1 MPRYWISFD
10 LGLQGDYQPV
20 QTRSRIASNSLI
32 DPSALPNFWF
42 ARVI

>member
-20 QTRSRIASNSLI
+20 QTRSSLI